1 MKEGSVMTPA
11 EIEWMRFEDGEGH
24 KPRNRGNH
32 GKSWLKVKEADFPLG
47 GPRRESSSC

>member
-1 MKEGSVMTPA
+1 MTPA

-32 GKSWLKVKEADFPLG
+32 GKKLAEKSRKQTFPLEAPEG
-47 GPRRESSSC
+47 VSSADTL